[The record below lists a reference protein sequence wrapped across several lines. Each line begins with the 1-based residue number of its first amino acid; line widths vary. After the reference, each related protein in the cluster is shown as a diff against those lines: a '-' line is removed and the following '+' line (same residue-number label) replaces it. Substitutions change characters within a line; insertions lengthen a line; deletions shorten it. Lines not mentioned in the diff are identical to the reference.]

1 VGDLLF
7 MAGASMT
14 CLLGV
19 AGLTVALRGA
29 KDATDEDEV
38 LGPAA
43 ELIQEMR

>member
-1 VGDLLF
+1 
-7 MAGASMT
+7 MT
-14 CLLGV
+14 WLLGV

-29 KDATDEDEV
+29 KDAADEDKV